1 MMDGIGKLIRLVLI
15 LAAACVVFIMALV
28 IV

>member
-1 MMDGIGKLIRLVLI
+1 MTDVIGKLIRLVLI
-15 LAAACVVFIMALV
+15 LAAACVVFIMVLV